1 MKRKHWISIQTH
13 KKFYRARCEFVDW
26 TDRAWEHPVSCFLL
40 QVCGFLMF
48 VILGL
53 ASLLLGVGSHKNTFP
68 ELYPN
73 DEKRRPTRF
82 KYSLTLFVE
91 EKGWILPVMFA
102 LLLVSI
108 VEPFNPYFFT
118 SPLIY
123 YTINGAALVVGGLC
137 GVFVCMRLFSWM
149 RERTIWLSEWQ
160 DKYSD
165 DK

>member
-1 MKRKHWISIQTH
+1 MKRKHWISVKTH
-13 KKFYRARCEFVDW
+13 QKLNSVRGEFVNW
-26 TDRAWEHPVSCFLL
+26 TGREWKNPFSSFVL
-40 QVCGFLMF
+40 QVSGFFMF
-48 VILGL
+48 VVLGA
-53 ASLLLGVGSHKNTFP
+53 ASLLFGIGSHKNAYP

-73 DEKRRPTRF
+73 NEKRRPIRF

-91 EKGWILPVMFA
+91 EKGWILSVMFA
-102 LLLVSI
+102 LLFVSVI
-108 VEPFNPYFFT
+108 EPFNPYFFT

-123 YTINGAALVVGGLC
+123 YSINGAALVVGGLC